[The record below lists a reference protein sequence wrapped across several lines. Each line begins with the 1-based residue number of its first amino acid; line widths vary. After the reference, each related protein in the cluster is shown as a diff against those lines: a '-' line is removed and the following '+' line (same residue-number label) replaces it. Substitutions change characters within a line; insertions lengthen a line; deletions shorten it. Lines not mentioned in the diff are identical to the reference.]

1 MSSHSGL
8 LTSVGLFLVD
18 GIISLPIALS
28 GYIMLPDM
36 PENSRALYFTAEDKA
51 FGRMR
56 MEKEGRKSKEP
67 YTRAKVWK
75 IFSSWHIYVLT
86 FLYITFNNGNNA
98 SAPAFSQFLKASK
111 TPRYEIWQINVYPTT
126 TYAVQ
131 IVTTLAYAWT
141 SDTVLRGARWPAF
154 IVGGCVNV
162 LCYVSL
168 AVWDISMHWKW
179 ACFILAGFGYGLSGM
194 AFAWAH
200 EICSDDREERALVTG
215 E

>member
-1 MSSHSGL
+1 M
-8 LTSVGLFLVD
+8 D

-51 FGRMR
+51 FGKKR
-56 MEKEGRKSKEP
+56 MEKEGRKGKEP
-67 YTRAKVWK
+67 YTRAKIWK

-86 FLYITFNNGNNA
+86 LLYITFNNGNNG

-111 TPRYEIWQINVYPTT
+111 TPKYEVWQINVYPTT

-131 IVTTLAYAWT
+131 IVTTLTYAWT

-154 IVGGCVNV
+154 ILGGCVNV

-168 AVWDISMHWKW
+168 AVWDIPTHWKW
-179 ACFILAGFGYGLSGM
+179 ACLILAGFGYGLSGM

-200 EICSDDREERALVTG
+200 EICSDDREERGLVVG